1 MSYGSE
7 HLFVIDCL
15 PEFKNDLNE
24 MKPHQSF
31 VYKLGLELCMSFIT
45 RDDDVASEY
54 EPKFVDELHKRNNC
68 FRLPSCQCQT
78 CGFRTE
84 SRLVMDSHLTEPHH
98 FSSSNVCNF
107 CPNFKAKSREKYLHH
122 VQTVHK
128 RVPKVEKPFVSDS
141 LMCPICDYETN
152 ISTVNPKQHDL
163 ERTQNHIKNNCPFR
177 ENNCDMNPLVKID
190 YNQILANNLSPS
202 LFDLLDYEYIFNSKP
217 KDSFVNKYN
226 LFSSSL
232 MKTNSLLASMAL
244 QEESFLIHQT
254 KLLETMIHNSSQNE
268 HAKKNKIIPNSKKIN
283 QISPDNS
290 IRVLN
295 NISVKNSLV
304 NNKPIQSISYD
315 TNPIKCDLCP
325 VSFNGVFALV
335 NYETHLK
342 SVHSMRNLQDL
353 RACLSKCFRPVET
366 KTSPQNV
373 KVIKINQNL
382 VLVKKTANEKSNLTP
397 AKRPIELIELDKDEI
412 PNKCAKSNENTDIF
426 VQIKLKEIEA
436 EKKFIF
442 SLLNIRKNDSDL
454 VELKGIQGT
463 CYICKQLSQNILSHL
478 LVEHHIDASKSLQLN
493 RCILCGNEPLDKNEL
508 IKHQYHVHN
517 IISFLSLNKIFTVD
531 KSLEK
536 KQEST
541 TSTDDNDCIIIDN
554 ENNDVSINLKISS
567 QNGPTNNKVNESKL
581 AKKCIKC
588 AKEFDTFIQLL
599 NHVKKDHENL
609 AAKNHESDKKASEVK
624 KSDSLMSASGKK
636 CQFCDIEIES
646 SSELELH
653 LVKHHMKAFEI
664 RLKKIAD
671 IETST
676 KARNVCSKKQNKKYK
691 ENSIDHSHLRRS
703 SRIKK

>member
-1 MSYGSE
+1 MSHGSE

-15 PEFKNDLNE
+15 PEYKEELIK
-24 MKPHQSF
+24 MKPHESF
-31 VYKLGLELCMSFIT
+31 VYKLGLELCTSYIT
-45 RDDDVASEY
+45 RDEEVANKY
-54 EPKFVDELHKRNNC
+54 ESKFVDELHKRNSC
-68 FRLPSCQCQT
+68 FRLPYCQCQA

-84 SRLVMDSHLTEPHH
+84 SRLVMDSHLAEPHH
-98 FSSSNVCNF
+98 FSSLNVCNF

-128 RVPKVEKPFVSDS
+128 RVPKAEKPFISYS
-141 LMCPICDYETN
+141 LMCHICDYETN
-152 ISTVNPKQHDL
+152 ITTVNPKQQDL
-163 ERTQNHIKNNCPFR
+163 ERTQNHIKNSCPFR
-177 ENNCDMNPLVKID
+177 EHNSDLNPLLKID
-190 YNQILANNLSPS
+190 YNQILDNNLSPS
-202 LFDLLDYEYIFNSKP
+202 LFDLLNYEYLFDSKP
-217 KDSFVNKYN
+217 KDSYVNKYN

-254 KLLETMIHNSSQNE
+254 KLLETMILNRPSVSSQNS
-268 HAKKNKIIPNSKKIN
+268 AKKNITQNSTKRD
-283 QISPDNS
+283 QIGPDNS
-290 IRVLN
+290 MRVLN
-295 NISVKNSLV
+295 SIPVKNSLA

-315 TNPIKCDLCP
+315 TNPIKCDLCS

-366 KTSPQNV
+366 KASPQNV
-373 KVIKINQNL
+373 KVIKLNQNL
-382 VLVKKTANEKSNLTP
+382 LLVKKIANEKCNLTP
-397 AKRPIELIELDKDEI
+397 VKRPIELIELDKDDI

-463 CYICKQLSQNILSHL
+463 CYICKKLCQNILSHL
-478 LVEHHIDASKSLQLN
+478 LVEHHLDASKSLQLN
-493 RCILCGNEPLDKNEL
+493 RCILCGNEPMDKNEL

-531 KSLEK
+531 KSLETK
-536 KQEST
+536 LEYSNVT
-541 TSTDDNDCIIIDN
+541 NDNDCIIIDN

-567 QNGPTNNKVNESKL
+567 RTGPANDKVNESKL

-609 AAKNHESDKKASEVK
+609 GNKNYESEKKATEVK
-624 KSDSLMSASGKK
+624 KSDSVMSASSKK
-636 CQFCDIEIES
+636 CQFCNVEIES
-646 SSELELH
+646 SVDLELH

-671 IETST
+671 IESNT
-676 KARNVCSKKQNKKYK
+676 KSGKKLSKKYK
-691 ENSIDHSHLRRS
+691 ENSNDYSLLRRS
-703 SRIKK
+703 NRIKK